1 MINNYGM
8 KPDFTKYEVEDFVS
22 DESFVSWVNH
32 RDSAFWTQFVLDH
45 PEKSAQLAL
54 AEKLVGAL
62 TQKEEALNP
71 RAKEAAWRKIEKSI
85 SGTSIVRRLFIAASV
100 AAACIAVIY
109 IAGFGAQSHTVILA
123 NHGKDAKEE
132 VLPDQSIVVLVPG
145 ATIEYDA
152 ETYISARRVE
162 LKGRAFFEVQKGS
175 PFAVATQQGTVEV
188 LGTSFDVD
196 AISSIFQV
204 ICYTGKVR
212 VSHKDSKVVLTPG
225 EQTAFG
231 KNELNK
237 EPFDLPANLQ
247 PGWISSHLAFENESL
262 ETVIREIE
270 KTYNVQVEIE
280 PSLLNGVK
288 HSGHV
293 VKDDIEKALTSITWP
308 HHLTFELEGD
318 VVKILNKVD

>member
-1 MINNYGM
+1 M
-8 KPDFTKYEVEDFVS
+8 KPDFTKYDVEDFVS
-22 DESFVSWVNH
+22 DESFVSWVNN
-32 RDSAFWTQFVLDH
+32 RDSEFWARFVQDH
-45 PEKSAQLAL
+45 PEKREQIAL

-62 TQKEEALNP
+62 TQKEEALSQ
-71 RAKEAAWRKIEKSI
+71 RAKAGTWNKIEKSI

-100 AAACIAVIY
+100 AAACLAVFY
-109 IAGFGAQSHTVILA
+109 VTGLGTQSQNVILA
-123 NHGKDAKEE
+123 NNGKEAKEE
-132 VLPDQSIVVLVPG
+132 VLPDQSIVVLTPG
-145 ATIEYDA
+145 ATLEYDA
-152 ETYISARRVE
+152 ETYMSDRKVA

-175 PFAVATQQGTVEV
+175 PFAVTTHQGTVEV

-196 AISSIFQV
+196 AMSGNFQV
-204 ICYTGKVR
+204 VCYTGKVR
-212 VSHKDSKVVLTPG
+212 VSHMDTKVLLTPG

-231 KNELNK
+231 KNEQNK

-247 PGWISSHLAFENESL
+247 PDWISSYLAFENESL
-262 ETVIREIE
+262 ENVIREIE
-270 KTYNVQVEIE
+270 NAYNVQVEVE

-318 VVKILNKVD
+318 VVKIVNKVD